1 MGRFGELSDCRAGAL
16 AVPEHALRR
25 SPDGSV
31 EVVVAEASGGRA
43 VARERQVEVGL
54 TADGWVEVRAGLA
67 AGERVITLGAE
78 TVVEGTPIATRVDP
92 K

>member
-1 MGRFGELSDCRAGAL
+1 VTFALERRDGVL

-25 SPDGSV
+25 APDGTV
-31 EVVVAEASGGRA
+31 EVIVAEPTRGDGA
-43 VARERQVEVGL
+43 VARERKVELGL

-67 AGERVITLGAE
+67 AGDLVVTLGAE
-78 TVVEGTPIATRVDP
+78 TVVEGTPVGVLVSP